1 LVRVPQTS
9 PIAGEGKPP
18 LPRRHEAD
26 LAGLATFI
34 LDGRGR
40 VTAWPVTA
48 AGQFGRP
55 AAEVT
60 GRDVCDVLMTGP
72 GQRDLV
78 RHALAETAAGRIWS
92 ATVAGGL
99 LGEGRFAMRWEPLP
113 EPAGHVLVIA
123 QPLWPMPSPGWLTE
137 ATARIGSTL
146 DLTRTAAE
154 LAEAAVPGFADG
166 AVIYAAERLLVAD
179 DPAPPKPGQ
188 GTAVRRLAA
197 RVSDQPQAITN
208 VLLRTGEVI
217 VLGPDTHG
225 CRAMATAE
233 PVVSGQLDRES
244 AARLARYRASLA
256 GKAPNGSVSLAGNTP
271 DDSAPPAA
279 NTPHDSAPPAGST
292 SDGGAGEITPSY
304 TSFLAMPLI
313 ARGTVVGCAV
323 FGRMPASP
331 AFSPDDIMLAGEL
344 ACRAAVGIDNARLYY
359 RERRAALALQRGLLP
374 GQPEVPG
381 GLEVAHCYLPVGGNV
396 VGGDWYD
403 IVPQSG
409 GRAALIVG
417 DAMGHGPE
425 AAAVMGQ
432 LRTVAH
438 TLADLELAPEQI
450 LSKLDHK
457 ATTMTTAP
465 FATCI
470 YTTIDPAGGSV
481 VAALAGHLPPAL
493 VLAGGETRL
502 LELPPGL
509 PLGLG
514 SGSFRA
520 TGFSLAPGETLALY
534 TDGLVESRTQPIDHG
549 MAALREALSATL
561 TKPGITLTD
570 ACQTVMDLM
579 SKHGEDDITLVL
591 VRIRR

>member
-1 LVRVPQTS
+1 MPQTS
-9 PIAGEGKPP
+9 PIAGEGKPA
-18 LPRRHEAD
+18 LPRRHEPD

-34 LDGRGR
+34 LDGRGQ
-40 VTAWPVTA
+40 VVAWPVTA
-48 AGQFGRP
+48 AGQFGLR

-78 RHALAETAAGRIWS
+78 HHALAEAAAGRIWS

-113 EPAGHVLVIA
+113 EPAGHVLVIT
-123 QPLWPMPSPGWLTE
+123 QPLWPQPSPGWLNE

-166 AVIYAAERLLVAD
+166 VVIYAAERLLVAD
-179 DPAPPKPGQ
+179 EPAAPKPGE

-197 RVSDQPQAITN
+197 RLNDQPQAITN
-208 VLLRTGEVI
+208 VLLRTGEVM
-217 VLGPDTHG
+217 VLGPDSHG
-225 CRAMATAE
+225 HRAMATAG

-244 AARLARYRASLA
+244 AERLARYRASLA
-256 GKAPNGSVSLAGNTP
+256 GIAPYGGSGEV
-271 DDSAPPAA
+271 
-279 NTPHDSAPPAGST
+279 ST
-292 SDGGAGEITPSY
+292 SYS
-304 TSFLAMPLI
+304 SFLTMPLI
-313 ARGTVVGCAV
+313 ARETVVGCAV
-323 FGRMPASP
+323 FGRVPASP
-331 AFSPDDIMLAGEL
+331 AFSPDDIALAGEL
-344 ACRAAVGIDNARLYY
+344 TSRAAVGIDNARLYY

-374 GQPEVPG
+374 GQPEVPS
-381 GLEVAHCYLPVGGNV
+381 GLEVAHSYLPVGANV

-438 TLADLELAPEQI
+438 TLADLELPPEQI
-450 LSKLDHK
+450 LSKLDHT
-457 ATTMTTAP
+457 ASTMTMAP

-470 YTTIDPAGGSV
+470 YTTIDPAGSSI
-481 VAALAGHLPPAL
+481 VATLAGHLPPVL
-493 VLAGGETRL
+493 VLPGGDTRL

-514 SGSFRA
+514 SGSFQA
-520 TGFSLAPGETLALY
+520 TEFGLAPGEILALY
-534 TDGLVESRTQPIDHG
+534 TDGLVESRSQPIDHG
-549 MAALREALSATL
+549 MAALREALAATL
-561 TKPGITLTD
+561 TQPGITLNE
-570 ACQTVMDLM
+570 ACQTVIGLM

-591 VRIRR
+591 ARIRR

>member
-1 LVRVPQTS
+1 LIQVPQTS
-9 PIAGEGKPP
+9 PAGGEGKPA
-18 LPRRHEAD
+18 LPRRHEPD
-26 LAGLATFI
+26 LAALATFI

-48 AGQFGRP
+48 AGQFGRQ
-55 AAEVT
+55 ATEVT
-60 GRDVCDVLMTGP
+60 GRDVCEVLMTGP

-78 RHALAETAAGRIWS
+78 RHALGEARAGRIWS

-123 QPLWPMPSPGWLTE
+123 QPLWPQPSPGWLTE
-137 ATARIGSTL
+137 AAARIGSTL

-166 AVIYAAERLLVAD
+166 VVIYAAERLLVAD
-179 DPAPPKPGQ
+179 EPAAPKPGQ

-197 RVSDQPQAITN
+197 RVNDQPQALTS

-217 VLGPDTHG
+217 SLGPDSHG
-225 CRAMATAE
+225 HRAMATAE
-233 PVVSGQLDRES
+233 PVVAGQLDRES
-244 AARLARYRASLA
+244 AERLARYRA
-256 GKAPNGSVSLAGNTP
+256 
-271 DDSAPPAA
+271 
-279 NTPHDSAPPAGST
+279 
-292 SDGGAGEITPSY
+292 AGEITTSY

-323 FGRMPASP
+323 FGRAPASP
-331 AFSPDDIMLAGEL
+331 AFSPDDITLAGEL
-344 ACRAAVGIDNARLYY
+344 ASRAAVGIDNARLYY
-359 RERRAALALQRGLLP
+359 REQRAALALQRGLLP
-374 GQPEVPG
+374 GQPQVPG
-381 GLEVAHCYLPVGGNV
+381 GLEVAHSYLPVGGNV

-438 TLADLELAPEQI
+438 TLADLELPPEQI
-450 LSKLDHK
+450 LGKLDHT

-465 FATCI
+465 FATCV
-470 YTTIDPAGGSV
+470 YTTIDPAGGSA
-481 VAALAGHLPPAL
+481 VATLAGHLPPVL
-493 VLAGGETRL
+493 VRPGGGTRL

-514 SGSFRA
+514 SGSFQA
-520 TGFSLAPGETLALY
+520 IEFGLGPGEILALY
-534 TDGLVESRTQPIDHG
+534 TDGLVESRSQPIDHG
-549 MAALREALSATL
+549 LAALREALAATV
-561 TKPGITLTD
+561 TRPGITLDD
-570 ACQTVMDLM
+570 ACRTVIELM

-591 VRIRR
+591 ARIRR

>member
-1 LVRVPQTS
+1 VPQTS
-9 PIAGEGKPP
+9 PIGREGKPP

-40 VTAWPVTA
+40 VSAWPVTA
-48 AGQFGRP
+48 AGQFGRA

-60 GRDVCDVLMTGP
+60 GRHVCDVLMTGP

-78 RHALAETAAGRIWS
+78 RHALAEAAAGRIWN

-99 LGEGRFAMRWEPLP
+99 LGDGRFAMRWEPLP

-123 QPLWPMPSPGWLTE
+123 QPLWPLPTPGWLSE

-146 DLTRTAAE
+146 DLTMTAAE
-154 LAEAAVPGFADG
+154 LADAAVPGFADG

-179 DPAPPKPGQ
+179 EPASPKPGQ

-197 RVSDQPQAITN
+197 RVNDQPPALTN

-217 VLGPDTHG
+217 VLGPDSNG
-225 CRAMATAE
+225 YRAMATAE
-233 PVVSGQLDRES
+233 PVVTGQLDRES
-244 AARLARYRASLA
+244 AERLARYRASLA
-256 GKAPNGSVSLAGNTP
+256 GI
-271 DDSAPPAA
+271 PPY
-279 NTPHDSAPPAGST
+279 
-292 SDGGAGEITPSY
+292 GGTGEITTSY
-304 TSFLAMPLI
+304 NSFLTMPLI

-323 FGRMPASP
+323 FSRAPASP
-331 AFSPDDIMLAGEL
+331 AFSPDDITLAGEL
-344 ACRAAVGIDNARLYY
+344 ASRAAVGIDNARLYY
-359 RERRAALALQRGLLP
+359 REQRAALALQRGLLP

-438 TLADLELAPEQI
+438 TLADLELPPEQI
-450 LSKLDHK
+450 LSKLDHT

-465 FATCI
+465 FATCV

-481 VAALAGHLPPAL
+481 VATLAGHLPP
-493 VLAGGETRL
+493 VLALPGGDTRL

-514 SGSFRA
+514 SGSFQA
-520 TGFSLAPGETLALY
+520 TEFALAPGETLALY

-549 MAALREALSATL
+549 MAALREALAATL
-561 TKPGITLTD
+561 AQPGITLNA
-570 ACQTVMDLM
+570 ACQTVMELM

-591 VRIRR
+591 TRIR